1 MLTKSYTELVKNKE
15 LNKYVKQI
23 RKLLKYNDVFLCRL
37 FQKRLQIEKIH
48 SKTHIIHWTEHT
60 QNDTITA
67 RNAHFFYIFMTTI
80 CIF

>member
-1 MLTKSYTELVKNKE
+1 MPYYRHFETPG
-15 LNKYVKQI
+15 
-23 RKLLKYNDVFLCRL
+23 NDVSNWEI
-37 FQKRLQIEKIH
+37 QKRLQIEKIH

-67 RNAHFFYIFMTTI
+67 RNDHFFYIFMTTI

>member
-1 MLTKSYTELVKNKE
+1 MPGTTKGEPREVYTQKA
-15 LNKYVKQI
+15 KQI
-23 RKLLKYNDVFLCRL
+23 RKLLKYNNVFLCRL

-67 RNAHFFYIFMTTI
+67 RNDHFFYIFMTTI
-80 CIF
+80 CTF